1 MQLLKAKGKQYIL
14 PQILPNIDQQKDS
27 VNQFNEIMCSPTASS
42 LSNSS
47 VKRFITSPKVWNAFD
62 FDQNMAKLTALA
74 NECQLKLLYIEECS
88 QIAEDNLSKMET
100 HIQKLKKYLRQLKM

>member
-27 VNQFNEIMCSPTASS
+27 VNQFNEIMCSPTATS

-47 VKRFITSPKVWNAFD
+47 VKRFITSPKVQNA
-62 FDQNMAKLTALA
+62 FDQNMAKLTALT

-100 HIQKLKKYLRQLKM
+100 HIQKLKKYLSQLKM